1 MIINSSS
8 ELQKQI
14 MKHMKTAIIKM
25 ENEVHEVIDKFL
37 HQYYS
42 EYNPSVYE
50 RTSQLLHSLVKSEV
64 ISNGMGYE
72 CHVYF
77 DLEKIDYSYKYINGK
92 RYKNDTSKIG
102 GTEGIVKLA
111 MESNT
116 HGGFVADK
124 NTAIWNESMAEL
136 NNDKIAI
143 LKQCLLDSGIP
154 IE

>member
-1 MIINSSS
+1 MIINSPS
-8 ELQKQI
+8 ELQNQI
-14 MKHMKTAIIKM
+14 MSRMKTAIIKM
-25 ENEVHEVIDKFL
+25 ENEIHKVIDKFL

-50 RTSQLLHSLVKSEV
+50 RTYQLLHSLVKSE
-64 ISNGMGYE
+64 IIPNGTGYE

-92 RYKNDTSKIG
+92 RYKNNTNAIG

-111 MESNT
+111 MESHT
-116 HGGFVADK
+116 HGGFIASE
-124 NTAIWNESMAEL
+124 NTAIWNESMVEL
-136 NNDKIAI
+136 NSDKIAI